1 MDTRLENKNG
11 NATQYLQICD
21 SISTNRVLKQKTKK
35 RRRGEARQWQ
45 TGKHCMVMCALT
57 EWHLLLYYS
66 SFFFFFFPNW
76 VRIKNLSGDLRISCV
91 LPPPILCIENV
102 VGFATEVSN
111 LALV

>member
-1 MDTRLENKNG
+1 LDTRLENKNG

-45 TGKHCMVMCALT
+45 TGKHCMVMRIVM

-66 SFFFFFFPNW
+66 FFFFFSQAGAEL
-76 VRIKNLSGDLRISCV
+76 KNTNGDLRISCV

-102 VGFATEVSN
+102 VICAIRSQYT
-111 LALV
+111 